1 MDILLDVDLRKLR
14 TFVLKGKI
22 TTVKHDHSDA
32 IALPRAPDIERR
44 QVDLKNRDNLS
55 DQLVITR
62 YQARGRANVPLHV
75 GGNLLPFTSQ
85 KLT

>member
-1 MDILLDVDLRKLR
+1 VDLRKLR

-22 TTVKHDHSDA
+22 TTVNHDHSDA

-62 YQARGRANVPLHV
+62 YQARAVEQMSLYMSV
-75 GGNLLPFTSQ
+75 ATYCLLPNKS
-85 KLT
+85 

>member
-1 MDILLDVDLRKLR
+1 VDLRKLR

-62 YQARGRANVPLHV
+62 YQERAVEQMPLYMSV
-75 GGNLLPFTSQ
+75 ATYCLLPNKS
-85 KLT
+85 